1 VKKYN
6 GFRIKHV
13 PGLKSVP
20 GRKVLQLAIAAA
32 VACYLFAALAQEAS
46 AVVSRPVPLVR
57 PAAFKP
63 LVAPSGAKALGSVA
77 DSQSVE
83 LTFSIAPRDPAG
95 VQALVNALYTPGSAE
110 YHHWL
115 AKGQFLREFGPSRS
129 TLESVESW
137 LKERGLS
144 KTTDAG
150 FAIDATATAGQVER
164 ALGLSLENYRTN
176 SGVVGFRATQ
186 APLVPANLAAGTV
199 TAVLGLDTLS
209 QFQDFSAPLPNSKRS
224 SSHASTRKS
233 SFAKPDADGLTPCA
247 DATTTATDDDSYTL
261 DTLGSDYQV
270 GSLLSDSQNGTGQTV
285 AVYEL
290 APHSASDVSAY
301 QTCFGL
307 TNTVSTVEVD
317 TGGTVNSNG
326 TAEADIDIE
335 QIATQSPDSSIISYE
350 GPNSEDGAYD
360 TWNSI
365 VTADAASVVSS
376 SWGECEPYAQDG
388 GAESSYSTLFSEAA
402 SQGQT
407 VLVASGDSG
416 SESCFQSDE
425 TTTALEVGYPA
436 SDPHVTA
443 VGGTTLSS
451 SGETAWNYC
460 DDESGGDECALY
472 YGGLGAGTG
481 GLSRYEGKPGWQPT
495 YFKWATSQP
504 CGTVCRQVPDVSANA
519 GAGMVVYVNGG
530 WNAYIG
536 TSLAAPF
543 LAGIVADAN
552 TGCGTKAGLYAQ
564 SLYSLAAQ
572 SVYGTALND
581 VTSGNNDFT
590 DTNDGM
596 YAAGKGYDMATGLGS
611 PRAQGLSC
619 AEISSVSPTTT
630 AAGSDVQVSGLG
642 LEKATI
648 EFGSQ
653 KAQVL
658 SATATEATVVVPSGS
673 GTVSV
678 TASNIFGHGSAVGS
692 FTYGLPAAG
701 GYRLVTSKGNVYTF
715 DAPFYGSEGA
725 DSLPAPIVGVC
736 SDQLTGGYV
745 LVSSKG
751 NVYTFDSTFH
761 GSEGSTTLPAP
772 IVGIACNSTTGG
784 YVLVSSRGNVYTF
797 DSTFYGSEGGKTLP
811 APIVGITYAPLS
823 GGYILVSSKGN
834 VYTFNTTSYGSE
846 AGKALPAP
854 IVGITANALT
864 GGYVLA
870 SSKGNIYTFNST
882 FYGSEAGKVIPA
894 PIVGIGS
901 DRQTGGYLLTSSK
914 GNVYTFDEPSWGST
928 GADSLPAPMVGIGAT

>member
-1 VKKYN
+1 
-6 GFRIKHV
+6 
-13 PGLKSVP
+13 
-20 GRKVLQLAIAAA
+20 
-32 VACYLFAALAQEAS
+32 
-46 AVVSRPVPLVR
+46 
-57 PAAFKP
+57 
-63 LVAPSGAKALGSVA
+63 VA

-115 AKGQFLREFGPSRS
+115 AKGQFLQEFGPSRT

-144 KTTDAG
+144 NTTDAG
-150 FAIDATATAGQVER
+150 FAIDATATAGQVEK
-164 ALGLSLENYRTN
+164 ALGVSLENYRTN
-176 SGVVGFRATQ
+176 SGVVGFRAAQ
-186 APLVPANLAAGTV
+186 APLLPANLAAGTV

-209 QFQDFSAPLPNSKRS
+209 QLQDFSAPLPNSKRS
-224 SSHASTRKS
+224 SSHASSRKS
-233 SFAKPDADGLTPCA
+233 SFAKPDADGFNPCT
-247 DATTTATDDDSYTL
+247 DATTTATNDDSYTL

-290 APHSASDVSAY
+290 SPHSASDVAAY

-317 TGGTVNSNG
+317 GGGTVDSNG

-335 QIATQSPDSSIISYE
+335 QVATQSPDSSIISYE
-350 GPNSEDGAYD
+350 GPNSDTGAYD
-360 TWNSI
+360 VWDSI
-365 VTADAASVVSS
+365 VTADAAQVVSS
-376 SWGECEPYAQDG
+376 SWGECEPYAQDA
-388 GAESSYSTLFSEAA
+388 GASYSTLFSEAA
-402 SQGQT
+402 TQGQT

-451 SGETAWNYC
+451 SGETTWNYC

-495 YFKWATSQP
+495 YFKWATTQP

-590 DTNDGM
+590 DTNKGA
-596 YAAGKGYDMATGLGS
+596 YAAGKGYDLATGLGS

-619 AEISSVSPTTT
+619 AEISSLSPTTT
-630 AAGSDVQVSGLG
+630 AVGSDVQISGLG

-648 EFGSQ
+648 DFGSQ

-658 SATATEATVVVPSGS
+658 SATATEATVVVPQGS

-751 NVYTFDSTFH
+751 NVYTFDSTFY
-761 GSEGSTTLPAP
+761 GSEAGKTLPGP
-772 IVGIACNSTTGG
+772 IVGIACNST
-784 YVLVSSRGNVYTF
+784 
-797 DSTFYGSEGGKTLP
+797 
-811 APIVGITYAPLS
+811 
-823 GGYILVSSKGN
+823 
-834 VYTFNTTSYGSE
+834 
-846 AGKALPAP
+846 
-854 IVGITANALT
+854 T

-894 PIVGIGS
+894 PIIGITFAPLSGGYILVSSKGNVYTFNTMSYGSEAGKALPAPIVGITANAL
-901 DRQTGGYLLTSSK
+901 TGGYILTSSK
-914 GNVYTFDEPSWGST
+914 GNVYTFNEPSWGST
-928 GADSLPAPMVGIGAT
+928 GADWLPAPMVGVGAT